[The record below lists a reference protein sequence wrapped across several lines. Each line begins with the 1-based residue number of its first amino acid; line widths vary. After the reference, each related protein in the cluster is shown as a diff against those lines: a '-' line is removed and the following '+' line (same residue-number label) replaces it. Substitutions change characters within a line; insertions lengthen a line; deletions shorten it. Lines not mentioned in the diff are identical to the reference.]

1 MHKEFSTNTNLI
13 AFNREHISRD
23 MDELIPIYAQYGI
36 RNLDLNFCEMMRDDS
51 RLNDK
56 RAKDYIKRLKE
67 EREEY
72 GLAYIQAHAPY
83 PVRGSA
89 VYEWDARIIKA
100 LNLALELGIPHI
112 VVHPVGK
119 DIEENIR
126 YYDRLIRESDITI
139 AIENMESDEEISK
152 HEEINTIIES
162 NPKRLKALF
171 DTGHAHMRK
180 LDLAK
185 EIKGYGKNLVGLH
198 IHDNDGKSDQHLL
211 PFMGTINWK
220 EVVRA
225 LSEAG
230 YSGYLTY
237 EAMYYS
243 RSLSI
248 NDQEKVIKDAINS
261 FLHLL

>member
-56 RAKDYIKRLKE
+56 RAKDYI
-67 EREEY
+67 
-72 GLAYIQAHAPY
+72 
-83 PVRGSA
+83 
-89 VYEWDARIIKA
+89 